1 MEAHWISQKLQ
12 FVTESHMSRHC
23 AIQSLQ
29 QSKISWNIKYN
40 DAQLQ
45 KEGRELIHQ
54 ICDLHRKVI
63 LIPWVRR
70 KKQPE
75 KSNTF
80 KCWVM
85 PWIIQQGPVV
95 PVQYMVRYFNVCSPL
110 RHDEIDTE
118 YMQLAHKKWISNL
131 WFYFYISTT
140 FIAKLKTPNSNA
152 FFLKAAHNSNVVPCI
167 LSIFL
172 LWCSNCSTN

>member
-85 PWIIQQGPVV
+85 PWIIQQGPELWPNLSGHTFRKEIPRCTHQGGDSFKVLLS
-95 PVQYMVRYFNVCSPL
+95 YFPALRPHVSLEMSLYQCIIQRPPL
-110 RHDEIDTE
+110 HI
-118 YMQLAHKKWISNL
+118 K
-131 WFYFYISTT
+131 
-140 FIAKLKTPNSNA
+140 
-152 FFLKAAHNSNVVPCI
+152 
-167 LSIFL
+167 
-172 LWCSNCSTN
+172 